1 MGKNYRTP
9 ENYSSWL
16 TRHLPGIYFYSRTVL
31 NILTAARRCKKN
43 TYSIDKKIESSAGV
57 LRTLERIGVEFVI
70 ENRSAFIDLKSPCIF
85 VANHMSVLE
94 TFVLPC
100 FIMPYR
106 KITFV
111 LKRSLTQYPIVK
123 HIIHSLQPIVVD
135 RKNPRQDLRA
145 VLDQGFS
152 YLKENISILI
162 FPQTTRS
169 LEFNPAT
176 FNTLGIKLAKKSQ
189 LPIVPIALKTDAWGI
204 GRLFKDIGKI
214 DPARRV
220 RIAFGDPIYIT
231 GNGRQEHQNIIR
243 FIEKKLKNWS
253 K

>member
-1 MGKNYRTP
+1 MGTDYHTP
-9 ENYSSWL
+9 ENRSSWL
-16 TRHLPGIYFYSRTVL
+16 ASYLPGIYFYSMTVL
-31 NILTAARRCKKN
+31 DVLAASRRCKRN
-43 TYSIDKKIESSAGV
+43 TYTIEKKIQSSAGV
-57 LRTLERIGVEFVI
+57 LKTLERIGVEFVI
-70 ENRSAFIDLKSPCIF
+70 ENMSAFIDLKSPCVF

-123 HIIHSLQPIVVD
+123 HIIHSLQPIVID
-135 RKNPRQDLRA
+135 RKNPRNDLRA
-145 VLDQGFS
+145 VLDQGFT
-152 YLKENISILI
+152 YLKANISILI

-169 LEFNPAT
+169 LEFNPAS

-189 LPIVPIALKTDAWGI
+189 LPIVPIALKTDAWGM
-204 GRLFKDIGKI
+204 GRLLKDYGKI
-214 DPARRV
+214 DPTKPV
-220 RIAFGDPIYIT
+220 RMSFGDPIYIN
-231 GNGRQEHQNIIR
+231 GNGRQEHQKIIQ
-243 FIEKKLKNWS
+243 FIEEKLKGWS